1 MHFLL
6 MLPECFFFLFET
18 KENTRVGESHDVVVI
33 AFKKLHTKT
42 LSRRSQSLLACSRLS
57 VSGGL
62 KKRAGDDEWGLV
74 GKERGFIIARSL
86 FRSSSL
92 TESQEQA
99 KSLRKPL
106 FS

>member
-74 GKERGFIIARSL
+74 GKERFLSPVPFFSIV
-86 FRSSSL
+86 L
-92 TESQEQA
+92 TDREP
-99 KSLRKPL
+99 RTG
-106 FS
+106 